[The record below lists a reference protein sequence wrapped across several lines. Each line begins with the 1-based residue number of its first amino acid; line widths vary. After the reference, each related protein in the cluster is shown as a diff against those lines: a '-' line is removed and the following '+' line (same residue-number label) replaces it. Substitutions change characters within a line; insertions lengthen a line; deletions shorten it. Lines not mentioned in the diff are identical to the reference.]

1 MSQSTEVLLR
11 LRDADIVW
19 RSIDD
24 EIVILHRA
32 DWQYLTVNE
41 TGALLW
47 MRLVDGA
54 TRTELVSL
62 LVSKYGVEVPRA
74 EDDVDAFVELL
85 SGCDLLAFG
94 EDNHQ

>member
-1 MSQSTEVLLR
+1 MKQLTEVLR

-19 RSIDD
+19 RSVED

-41 TGALLW
+41 TGGLLW
-47 MRLVDGA
+47 MRIVDGA

-62 LVSKYGVEVPRA
+62 LVSEYGIEEPRA
-74 EDDVDAFVELL
+74 RADVDAFVELL
-85 SGCDLLAFG
+85 SECDLLAFG
-94 EDNHQ
+94 EGNGE